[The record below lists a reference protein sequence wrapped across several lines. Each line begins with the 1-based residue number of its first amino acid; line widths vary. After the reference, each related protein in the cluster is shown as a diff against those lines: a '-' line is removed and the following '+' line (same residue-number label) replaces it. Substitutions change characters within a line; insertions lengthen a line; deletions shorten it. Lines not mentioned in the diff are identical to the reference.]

1 MSQVMVRLQ
10 KYLAD
15 CGLASRRQSE
25 ALIAE
30 GRVRVNG
37 DVAVL
42 GQSVDPGADEVTLDG
57 QPVRLDQKLY
67 LVLFKPRG
75 VVTTATDPQGRKTVL
90 DCLPELQS
98 RVYPVGRLDMD
109 VEGVLLLTNDGE
121 LAYRLTHPKFAVDK
135 VYTARVKGRFTTE
148 TARTLE
154 KGLTLDDGLA
164 SVVKAEVL
172 RRFSTATEIRLVLR
186 EGRKREVKRLCAATG
201 HPVLS
206 LRRTSMGNITTRGLR
221 PGEWRYLKEA
231 ELVQLRKLAGLEP

>member
-10 KYLAD
+10 KFLAD

-25 ALIAE
+25 TLIAE

-42 GQSVDPGADEVTLDG
+42 GRSVDPAVDKVTLDG

-67 LVLFKPRG
+67 LVLNKPRG
-75 VVTTATDPQGRKTVL
+75 AVTTATDPQGRKTVL
-90 DCLPELQS
+90 DCLPALRS

-135 VYTARVKGRFTTE
+135 VYTARVKGQLTSQ
-148 TARTLE
+148 TARAME
-154 KGLTLDDGLA
+154 KGLPLDDGLA
-164 SVVKAEVL
+164 AVVKAEVL
-172 RRFSTATEIRLVLR
+172 RRFPNATEIRLVLR
-186 EGRKREVKRLCAATG
+186 EGRKREVKRLCAAAG

-206 LRRTSMGNITTRGLR
+206 LRRTSIGNITTRGLR
-221 PGEWRYLKEA
+221 PGEWRYLKEN
-231 ELVQLRKLAGLEP
+231 ELVQLRKLAGLDP

>member
-10 KYLAD
+10 KFLAD

-25 ALIAE
+25 TLIAE

-37 DVAVL
+37 GVAVL
-42 GQSVDPGADEVTLDG
+42 GQSVDPAVDKVTLDG

-67 LVLFKPRG
+67 LVLNKPRG
-75 VVTTATDPQGRKTVL
+75 AVTTATDPQGRKTVL
-90 DCLPELQS
+90 DCLPALRS

-135 VYTARVKGRFTTE
+135 VYTARVKGQLTSQ
-148 TARTLE
+148 TARAME
-154 KGLTLDDGLA
+154 KGLPLDDGLA
-164 SVVKAEVL
+164 AVVKAEVL
-172 RRFSTATEIRLVLR
+172 RRFPNATEIRLVLR
-186 EGRKREVKRLCAATG
+186 EGRKREVKRLCAAAG

-206 LRRTSMGNITTRGLR
+206 LRRTSIGNITTRGLR
-221 PGEWRYLKEA
+221 PGEWRYLKEN